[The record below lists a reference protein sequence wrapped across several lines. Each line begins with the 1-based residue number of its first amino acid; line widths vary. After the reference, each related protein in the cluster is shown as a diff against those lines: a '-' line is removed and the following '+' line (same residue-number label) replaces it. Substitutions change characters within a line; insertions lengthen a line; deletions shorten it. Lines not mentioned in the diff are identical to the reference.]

1 MVLFKAE
8 AFGFCGKA
16 LENVTAFLVLKG
28 FYQSSLIYALLYQIG
43 FDVSFVWPQLT
54 VWDDTLGCFSKAHSI
69 RLHYEGM
76 FV

>member
-16 LENVTAFLVLKG
+16 LENVTAFLFLKG

-43 FDVSFVWPQLT
+43 LDISIVWPPGFFLICSLT
-54 VWDDTLGCFSKAHSI
+54 V
-69 RLHYEGM
+69 
-76 FV
+76 